1 MNQDHAH
8 ILRRDIGVELLGS
21 ANEIVQFRQRLDALK
36 EQLGP
41 REFGWYPYG
50 TLDNF
55 YLFNQLLTAENR
67 RLLDFMGDGVSVDI
81 GAADGDTAFFLESL
95 GKRMHVVDFA
105 PTNFNGCRGVRLL
118 KDALCSAV
126 EVSEIDLDQGFRLP
140 AARYE
145 LAFFLGILYHLRNPY
160 MVLEGLARSARHA
173 LLSTRIA
180 RYNVA
185 EAYSPADD
193 GINRER
199 VELASVPIAYLVGE
213 DECNK
218 DATNFWMFS
227 EAGLRR
233 ILHRTGWDVL
243 DYMSVGNTTQSD
255 PASPGGDERA
265 VCLLR
270 SRLV

>member
-1 MNQDHAH
+1 MPSMDITEINQQ
-8 ILRRDIGVELLGS
+8 S
-21 ANEIVQFRQRLDALK
+21 ALFRKRLDALK
-36 EQLGP
+36 AQLAP
-41 REFGWYPYG
+41 QEFGWYPYG

-55 YLFNQLLTAENR
+55 TLFDQLLTGSHR
-67 RLLDFMGDGVSVDI
+67 RLLDLMGDGISVDI

-95 GKRMHVVDFA
+95 GRRMHVVDFA
-105 PTNFNGCRGVRLL
+105 PTNYNGCRGVRLL
-118 KDALCSAV
+118 RDALGSAV
-126 EVSEIDLDQGFRLP
+126 EVSEINLDQRFELP

-160 MVLEGLARSARHA
+160 LVLEGLARSARHA

-185 EAYSPADD
+185 EDQVPAD
-193 GINRER
+193 GINHQR
-199 VELASVPIAYLVGE
+199 VELANVPVAYLVDE
-213 DECNK
+213 RECNN

-233 ILHRTGWDVL
+233 ILRRTGWDVL
-243 DYMSVGNTTQSD
+243 DFMTVGNTTASD
-255 PASPGGDERA
+255 PATPGGDERA

-270 SRLV
+270 SRLA